1 MIELAG
7 ISKHYLYHGQTIPVL
22 SNVDLKITKGEC
34 VCLTMPSG
42 TGKTTLLNI
51 IGGMIVPTSG
61 KVVVDATDLTS
72 IPQHFLAKYRSTKVG
87 FIFQQFNLLANF
99 TVEENLYF
107 PIVPTGRS
115 INSQKKKIKELLNR
129 LQISHRAA
137 FHVNLLS
144 GGEQQRVAVARALI
158 NNPEI
163 IIADEPFSNLDP
175 ENTSFIL
182 DIFNELKKEGKTFIL
197 SATSS
202 LMGTTGDFIDREITA
217 W

>member
-1 MIELAG
+1 MIELNN
-7 ISKHYLYHGQTIPVL
+7 ISKRYLYHGHTINVL
-22 SNVDLKITKGEC
+22 SKVNLTIANGEC

-61 KVVVDATDLTS
+61 TVLIDNTDLTRL
-72 IPQHFLAKYRSTKVG
+72 PQHFLAKYRLTKVG
-87 FIFQQFNLLANF
+87 FIFQQFNLLSNF
-99 TVEENLYF
+99 TVEENLFF

-115 INSQKKKIKELLNR
+115 LSSQKRKIKELLDR
-129 LQISHRAA
+129 LQISHRCD

-158 NNPEI
+158 NDPEI
-163 IIADEPFSNLDP
+163 IIADEPFSNLDQK
-175 ENTSFIL
+175 NTGLIL
-182 DIFNELKKEGKTFIL
+182 EIFNELKKEGKTFIF

-202 LMGTTGDFIDREITA
+202 IKEQTANFIDREITA